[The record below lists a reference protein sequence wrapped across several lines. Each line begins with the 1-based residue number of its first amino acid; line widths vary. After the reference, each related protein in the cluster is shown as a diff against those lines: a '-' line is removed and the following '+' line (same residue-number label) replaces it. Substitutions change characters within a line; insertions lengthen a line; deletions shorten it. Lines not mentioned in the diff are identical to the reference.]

1 MSTYTGR
8 RHSDQGQPN
17 TAGKRNADV
26 YTEAQ
31 HGVVPGRRADAV
43 NQPFPN
49 KPVSHRRSLQPTK
62 QDAFVPYDLE
72 KNTITKQP
80 RGHSLTLEHH
90 SNGTGKTNEYQD
102 PRTDSGGR
110 QPSGELQMARA
121 IHAKELVLQ
130 EKLWRVEEKIRQKI
144 QRDTAAL
151 DDQKSEEQRHNREQ
165 AERGNYQ
172 RESRLSEQQ
181 RREPVRRR
189 EVKVQ
194 ESQEEDVKQHMK
206 TQDEEERAR
215 GERREI
221 ESHKKGH
228 KATHQIT
235 VPEQEVSGELNKPR
249 WEKVKEHTG
258 RKERDEKNN
267 GIWEDT
273 GVKSQGG
280 TVKAKERHQNT
291 ASVGDTG
298 WKREE
303 KYRERTCE
311 ETSDD
316 EQDMPQMS
324 QQKASHE
331 AATKGRNPSGGPRL
345 PPLSHPSH
353 SSRPDLRQEESTD
366 TRHQLLLC
374 KVCNRKFAGERLQKH
389 VQICEKVKQSKRGV
403 FNTYLHR
410 TKGSAL
416 EEFLKTNSG
425 GPEVLKKN
433 NQRQNQGHT
442 RNLQKS
448 RKVPGGTAHQPK

>member
-1 MSTYTGR
+1 MVLY
-8 RHSDQGQPN
+8 
-17 TAGKRNADV
+17 
-26 YTEAQ
+26 
-31 HGVVPGRRADAV
+31 
-43 NQPFPN
+43 
-49 KPVSHRRSLQPTK
+49 L
-62 QDAFVPYDLE
+62 
-72 KNTITKQP
+72 
-80 RGHSLTLEHH
+80 
-90 SNGTGKTNEYQD
+90 TNEYQD
-102 PRTDSGGR
+102 PRNDSGGR

-151 DDQKSEEQRHNREQ
+151 DDQKSEEQRHNRGQ

-194 ESQEEDVKQHMK
+194 ESREEDVKQHMK
-206 TQDEEERAR
+206 TQDQEERAR

-249 WEKVKEHTG
+249 
-258 RKERDEKNN
+258 
-267 GIWEDT
+267 
-273 GVKSQGG
+273 
-280 TVKAKERHQNT
+280 
-291 ASVGDTG
+291 
-298 WKREE
+298 
-303 KYRERTCE
+303 
-311 ETSDD
+311 
-316 EQDMPQMS
+316 
-324 QQKASHE
+324 
-331 AATKGRNPSGGPRL
+331 
-345 PPLSHPSH
+345 
-353 SSRPDLRQEESTD
+353 RPDPRQEESTD

-374 KVCNRKFAGERLQKH
+374 KVCNRTFAGERLQKH
-389 VQICEKVKQSKRGV
+389 VQICEKFKQTKRAV
-403 FNTYLHR
+403 FNTYLQR

-442 RNLQKS
+442 RNLQKG
-448 RKVPGGTAHQPK
+448 RKVPGGTAPQPK